1 LGLKVIVDA
10 ETFYIERAVEAGADT
25 IEHPLPRT
33 DETIELMAKKG
44 VAADPT
50 LIPYQIIFD
59 EWGGYFGSTSRR
71 FTFSNEANL
80 EMLKKLRR
88 AGIKCGV
95 GTDLILHW
103 YRYLPGPYIRELKN
117 FVAAGWSVP
126 EALVAATKTNAE
138 ILDMDDR
145 LGTLVPGRLADVLVV
160 DGRPD
165 ENLDQ
170 LTRVDFVIRDGDTV
184 VAGGKAT
191 IPRHTV
197 APQPKRAE

>member
-1 LGLKVIVDA
+1 MGLKVTVDA

>member
-1 LGLKVIVDA
+1 
-10 ETFYIERAVEAGADT
+10 
-25 IEHPLPRT
+25 
-33 DETIELMAKKG
+33 M
-44 VAADPT
+44 
-50 LIPYQIIFD
+50 
-59 EWGGYFGSTSRR
+59 
-71 FTFSNEANL
+71 
-80 EMLKKLRR
+80 
-88 AGIKCGV
+88 
-95 GTDLILHW
+95 
-103 YRYLPGPYIRELKN
+103 KN

>member
-1 LGLKVIVDA
+1 MIVDA